1 MTQSERTAALRA
13 IPLFAELAQ
22 EDLERLAS
30 GIENID
36 LPAGALLFE
45 EGDEGDH
52 AYVIEGGEIEIVK
65 ITDDR
70 EVLIARRGP
79 GDVIGEM
86 ALLEVA
92 PRMAT
97 AKASTDSSLLSI
109 PKEHLDELL
118 ASSAAAARAL
128 FTGLLARWRETQG
141 RLRQSERMAQL
152 GTLTAGL
159 AHELNNPAAAVKRSA
174 ARLQVALV
182 DLRSTLSAAAT
193 LAADYPDLE
202 SRLQTPIESSR
213 PLGPL
218 ERADLES
225 EIERILETLDVPRS
239 WELAEGI
246 ASSGMTVDAVE
257 SIVHDYGRHASIV
270 LEALVAMSRVSG
282 LVREIEEGTSRMSTI
297 IGALKSYSYLDQA
310 PLQDVN
316 IRKGIEDTLVILEHK
331 LKGVA
336 VELDLDDIP
345 SITAYGSELNQVW
358 TNLID
363 NAADALSGT
372 PNGRIVIR
380 GRVTGD
386 TVVVDVEDNGEG
398 IPEEVLPRIF
408 DAFFTTKPPGS
419 GTGLGLDISY
429 SIVVHR
435 HRGELTVSS
444 QPGRT
449 VFTVTL
455 PTTPSP

>member
-1 MTQSERTAALRA
+1 MTRSDLTESLRA
-13 IPLFAELAQ
+13 VPLFETLAQ

-30 GIENID
+30 GVEQKQ
-36 LPAGALLFE
+36 LPAGSLLFE

-52 AYVIEGGEIEIVK
+52 AYVITEGEIDIVK

-86 ALLEVA
+86 ALLDVA

-97 AKASTDSSLLSI
+97 ARASEDSSLLVI
-109 PKEHLDELL
+109 PKHDLDDLL
-118 ASSAAAARAL
+118 AGSAAAARAL
-128 FTGLLARWRETQG
+128 FEGLLARWRETQG
-141 RLRQSERMAQL
+141 RVRQSERMAQL

-174 ARLQVALV
+174 GRLRDAIVKLRDALSV
-182 DLRSTLSAAAT
+182 TSTVAAAH
-193 LAADYPDLE
+193 PDLE
-202 SRLQTPIESSR
+202 DRLQMATGTTR
-213 PLGPL
+213 RLGAL

-225 EIERILETLDVPRS
+225 GIERILTALDVPKA

-246 ASSGMTVDAVE
+246 ASSGMTLEAVE
-257 SIVHDYGRHASIV
+257 SLVSDYGTDAPVV
-270 LEALVAMSRVSG
+270 LEALVASALVTG
-282 LVREIEEGTSRMSTI
+282 LVAEIEEGASRMSTI
-297 IGALKSYSYLDQA
+297 VAALKSYSYLDQA
-310 PLQDVN
+310 PLQDVD

-331 LKGVA
+331 LKGIDVQ
-336 VELDLDDIP
+336 LDLEDLP
-345 SITAYGSELNQVW
+345 VITAHGSELNQVW
-358 TNLID
+358 TNLLD
-363 NAADALSGT
+363 NAADALSGR
-372 PNGRIVIR
+372 PDARIAVR
-380 GRVTGD
+380 GRRSDGD
-386 TVVVDVEDNGEG
+386 VMIDVEDNGDG
-398 IPEEVLPRIF
+398 IPAEVLPRIF

-455 PTTPSP
+455 PIHAR

>member
-1 MTQSERTAALRA
+1 LTRSDRTESLRA
-13 IPLFAELAQ
+13 VPLFETLAQ

-30 GIENID
+30 GVEQKQ
-36 LPAGALLFE
+36 LSAGSLLFE

-52 AYVIEGGEIEIVK
+52 AYVITEGEIDIVK

-86 ALLEVA
+86 ALLDVA

-97 AKASTDSSLLSI
+97 ARASEDSSLLVI
-109 PKEHLDELL
+109 PKQDLDDLL
-118 ASSAAAARAL
+118 ATSAAAARAL
-128 FTGLLARWRETQG
+128 FEGLLARWRETQG
-141 RLRQSERMAQL
+141 RVRQSERMAQL

-174 ARLQVALV
+174 GRLSDAIDKLRDALAATSEVATAHPDFEQRLQMTTGTA
-182 DLRSTLSAAAT
+182 R
-193 LAADYPDLE
+193 
-202 SRLQTPIESSR
+202 RL
-213 PLGPL
+213 GAL

-225 EIERILETLDVPRS
+225 GIERILGALNVPKA

-257 SIVHDYGRHASIV
+257 SLVSDYGADAPVV
-270 LEALVAMSRVSG
+270 LEAIVATSLVTGLVA
-282 LVREIEEGTSRMSTI
+282 EIEEGASRMSTI
-297 IGALKSYSYLDQA
+297 VSALKSYSYLDQA
-310 PLQDVN
+310 PLQDVD

-331 LKGVA
+331 LKGID
-336 VELDLDDIP
+336 VELDLEDLP
-345 SITAYGSELNQVW
+345 VITAHGSELNQVW
-358 TNLID
+358 TNLLD
-363 NAADALSGT
+363 NAADALSGK
-372 PNGRIVIR
+372 PDASISVR
-380 GRVTGD
+380 GRSSDGD
-386 TVVVDVEDNGEG
+386 VVIQVEDNGDG
-398 IPEEVLPRIF
+398 IPAEVLPRIF

-429 SIVVHR
+429 AIVVHR

-444 QPGRT
+444 QPGKT

-455 PTTPSP
+455 PIHAR